1 MSAQTLVRVR
11 MQSAYQH
18 SEFALQVSNLNL
30 VLDKHQILQNISFD
44 VTEGQFIGLLGPNGC
59 GKTTTIGMILGL
71 LKPSKGEVLINGKNI
86 ETNKISLLHKMNFIS
101 PYIELPKK
109 LKVKQNLIVYGKLYN
124 VDDLENRIDYLSDKL
139 RLSDLLD
146 KITGELSSGQK
157 NRVSLAKALIND
169 PTVLLLDEPTAS
181 LDPETGDFV
190 RTFLENY
197 KKEKKISVLLA
208 SHNMDEV
215 KRLCS
220 SVLMMKDGIIV
231 DRGTPKDLILKHGR
245 KNLEEVFLEI
255 ARNKR

>member
-1 MSAQTLVRVR
+1 MKNSIEVI
-11 MQSAYQH
+11 
-18 SEFALQVSNLNL
+18 NLSKNYKSKKA
-30 VLDKHQILQNISFD
+30 VNNISFKIN
-44 VTEGQFIGLLGPNGC
+44 ENEIIGLLGPNGC

-71 LKPSKGEVLINGKNI
+71 LKPTSGKVLINGSNL
-86 ETNKISLLHKMNFIS
+86 ETNKIPILKKLNFIS

-124 VDDLENRIDYLSDKL
+124 VENLDDRIDYLSKKL
-139 RLSDLLD
+139 RLENLLD

-169 PTVLLLDEPTAS
+169 PSVLLLDEPTAS
-181 LDPETGDFV
+181 LDPETGDFI

-215 KRLCS
+215 KRLCN
-220 SVLMMKDGIIV
+220 SVLMMKDGNIV
-231 DRGTPKDLILKHGR
+231 DKGTPDELIKKHGR
-245 KNLEEVFLEI
+245 KNLEEVFLKI
-255 ARNKR
+255 ARYENEYN

>member
-1 MSAQTLVRVR
+1 MTNSIEVI
-11 MQSAYQH
+11 
-18 SEFALQVSNLNL
+18 NLSKKYKSKNA
-30 VLDKHQILQNISFD
+30 VNNINFKIGENEI
-44 VTEGQFIGLLGPNGC
+44 VGLLGPNGC

-71 LKPSKGEVLINGKNI
+71 LKPSSGQVLINGKNI

-124 VDDLENRIDYLSDKL
+124 VDDLENRIDYLSDQL
-139 RLSDLLD
+139 RLTDLLD

-169 PTVLLLDEPTAS
+169 PAVLLLDEPTAS

-190 RTFLENY
+190 RTFLESY

-215 KRLCS
+215 KRLCN

-231 DRGTPKDLILKHGR
+231 DRGTPDDLIFKHGR

-255 ARNKR
+255 ARNKK